1 MKNKVPPA
9 DIILGLLN
17 NKKEKEDELLI
28 FYDSYI
34 KAASFICLTSV
45 QQNISDYDEDLA
57 QEMRL
62 NLIKSVPVLRKR
74 IIRLKS
80 SDHSL
85 IVLVL

>member
-17 NKKEKEDELLI
+17 NKKEKEDELLN

-34 KAASFICLTSV
+34 KAASFICLTSL